1 MIEFKQFY
9 YLHEVTDSNRIRS
22 EIINAYG
29 LSELPEPQAKERAA
43 EIIKSWNL
51 YAPYIDKNE
60 DYGFPR
66 NVPNVNPADIF
77 SWARVSKKMEWAHP
91 EAIQNLEA
99 MIANLKKV
107 KHNKETRKEQESD
120 YTVVYQNDQ
129 VTVYQPHSEG
139 ASCRLGAGTKWCT
152 ASTKGTNHFDNYT
165 KQQGVK
171 LFYIITKATQHNTAT
186 AVWPPRAAGSGK
198 ASPRTGDFE
207 SQEKIAIAEYPD
219 GRREIFDEEDAPM
232 QDEAFADFVDK
243 YKIDTTTWLKEYSVI
258 EQLHKACLHL
268 SELADDSGVPMA
280 GGIQLNQA
288 QEAILYLIQDMRK
301 DNLKDYAKF
310 REETG
315 QPDQV
320 FLEVSEK
327 VGLTQDTIHFYLND
341 HSNYGDHT
349 SSAMLRKHN
358 KTFQYLLI
366 DAIQDRT
373 ELAIRGYGKQPGQ
386 EENKWKQLN
395 NTLNIFREQRGFYEL
410 ISYSKKWTQGNW
422 RDMHD
427 VVIEALEELGP
438 MAFVGGNEG
447 MLYYGILRFCVT
459 ELPDNRFPK
468 LEHIAIGHM
477 QDAAKKMGL
486 VHPHDLQLGSP
497 GENEQMEQWTI
508 DMRKAGW
515 IDFAQRYNL
524 SVAGAKGSNDKVNYI
539 PNSISSYENLHDYPM
554 R

>member
-1 MIEFKQFY
+1 MIDFKQFY
-9 YLHEVTDSNRIRS
+9 YLQEVTDSNRNRS
-22 EIINAYG
+22 DIINAYG
-29 LSELPEPQAKERAA
+29 LSDLTPEQAKDRAS
-43 EIIKSWNL
+43 ELIKLWNM
-51 YAPYIDKNE
+51 YSRYIDKTE

-66 NVPNVNPADIF
+66 NIPGLNPADIF
-77 SWARVSKKMEWAHP
+77 SWAIVSKKMNWPHP

-99 MIANLKKV
+99 MITNLKRV
-107 KHNKETRKEQESD
+107 KHNKETRAKQEQD

-152 ASTKGTNHFDNYT
+152 ASTKGTNHFNNYT

-171 LFYIITKATQHNTAT
+171 LFYIITKAKQHNTAT
-186 AVWPPRAAGSGK
+186 AVWPPRPAG
-198 ASPRTGDFE
+198 ATWRNPRDGAFVN
-207 SQEKIAIAEYPD
+207 QQKIAIAEYPD
-219 GRREIFDEEDAPM
+219 GNREVFDEEDRPM
-232 QDEAFADFVDK
+232 QDEEFAAIVDE
-243 YKIDTTTWLKEYSVI
+243 YNIDTTGWLKEYSVI
-258 EQLHKACLHL
+258 EQLHKACMRL
-268 SELADDSGVPMA
+268 SELADTGGVA
-280 GGIQLNQA
+280 GVQLNEA
-288 QEAILYLIQDMRK
+288 QETILYLIQDMRK
-301 DNLKDYAKF
+301 DNYKDYAKF

-327 VGLTQDTIHFYLND
+327 TGLTQDTIHFYLNNQ
-341 HSNYGDHT
+341 SNYGDHT

-358 KTFQYLLI
+358 KTFQYLLV
-366 DAIQDRT
+366 DAIQERT
-373 ELAIRGYGKQPGQ
+373 ELAIRGYGRREGGGTEQK
-386 EENKWKQLN
+386 EWDRLN

-422 RDMHD
+422 KDMQD

-438 MAFVGGNEG
+438 MAFVDGNEG

-497 GENEQMEQWTI
+497 GDNEQMEQWTI